1 MAGIGQTNYG
11 RLRQRQ
17 GTVGSLGTADPVP
30 AYGEF
35 LVTYD
40 GLTPIVKIGDGVR
53 SWSELPNLAG
63 GGGGGG
69 AYIEADGPTPPSG
82 QADGTIWRNTSP
94 AV

>member
-1 MAGIGQTNYG
+1 MAIGKTNYG

-17 GTVGSLGTADPVP
+17 GTVAELASANPVL

-35 LVTYD
+35 TMTYD
-40 GLTPIVKIGDGVR
+40 GTTPILKIGDGTR
-53 SWSELPNLAG
+53 TWSALPNLVG
-63 GGGGGG
+63 GAGGGG

-82 QADGTIWRNTSP
+82 QPDGTIWYNTAP